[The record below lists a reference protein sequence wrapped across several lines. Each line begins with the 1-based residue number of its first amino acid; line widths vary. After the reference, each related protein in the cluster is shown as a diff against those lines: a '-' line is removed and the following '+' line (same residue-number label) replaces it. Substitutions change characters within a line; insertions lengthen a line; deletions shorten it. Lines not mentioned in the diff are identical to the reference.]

1 MNEYLMIKETVKT
14 KQCGAQPELSSAVL
28 QGTLTAFTP
37 HVKLNDVL
45 SL

>member
-1 MNEYLMIKETVKT
+1 MIKETVKT
-14 KQCGAQPELSSAVL
+14 KQCGVWPELSSAVL
-28 QGTLTAFTP
+28 QGALTAFTP

>member
-1 MNEYLMIKETVKT
+1 MIKETVKT
-14 KQCGAQPELSSAVL
+14 KQCGARPELSSAVL

-37 HVKLNDVL
+37 HVKLNDIL